1 MFDALNHNDMQ
12 QTASLLR
19 QLLAVPAPA
28 FQMAAPPDG
37 GQN

>member
-19 QLLAVPAPA
+19 QLPASSAHWKTHP
-28 FQMAAPPDG
+28 MSLRI
-37 GQN
+37 

>member
-19 QLLAVPAPA
+19 QLLAVPAPWKSR
-28 FQMAAPPDG
+28 PLSLRI
-37 GQN
+37 